1 MNPQQRGCGRHL
13 VEVEGVDVNSR
24 DRWDS
29 VPLYYACA
37 CGARSRPLC
46 PRSQLWVCMMQAC
59 T

>member
-1 MNPQQRGCGRHL
+1 MWILAALPHVSHAFNSRGFGRHL

-37 CGARSRPLC
+37 CGARALRHC
-46 PRSQLWVCMMQAC
+46 HGV
-59 T
+59 